1 MTKALPTHGIKTAT
15 PRFIDKGG
23 VLRSLVGGKDQ
34 RLDRPGSKWG
44 VSFKTRPMKIED
56 ARVWAAR
63 LLAGQR
69 EKASIRVPQ
78 PGLVI
83 NQATDYS
90 IGVAQLANAIILT
103 VHAPNVGEIGKVFK
117 EGQFITLIRAG
128 IRYVHQIQAD
138 TVVDGAQNAAL
149 PILPELRVAP
159 QVGDVVEVLDP
170 KIEGYVGGDSFGWD
184 IDDAKIHG
192 FSFDIE
198 EAQ

>member
-1 MTKALPTHGIKTAT
+1 MTKALPTHGTASAT

-23 VLRSLVGGKDQ
+23 VLKSLVGGKDQ

-44 VSFKTRPMKIED
+44 VSFRTRPLPIEE
-56 ARVWAAR
+56 ARIWAAR
-63 LLAGQR
+63 LIAGQR
-69 EKASIRVPQ
+69 EKASIRMPQ

-83 NQATDYS
+83 NQSVDYA
-90 IGVAQLANAIILT
+90 IAVAQNANAIILT

-128 IRYVHQIQAD
+128 LRYVHQVQAD
-138 TVVDGAQNAAL
+138 TAVDGAQNAAL

-159 QVGDVVEVLDP
+159 QIGDVVEVLNP
-170 KIEGYVGGDSFGWD
+170 RIEGYVTGDQFGWD
-184 IDDAKIHG
+184 IDVAKIHG